1 MKALHFVPL
10 KSTIKMSNKQSK
22 NPYQYGKVQSN
33 KDSWLPFGIELT
45 TYSENKSIK
54 DVFNAKRLL
63 IGRTKE
69 LT

>member
-1 MKALHFVPL
+1 MNMETLH
-10 KSTIKMSNKQSK
+10 KQSK

-54 DVFNAKRLL
+54 DVFNAKKLL
-63 IGRTKE
+63 IGRTKK

>member
-1 MKALHFVPL
+1 M
-10 KSTIKMSNKQSK
+10 KSTIEMSNKQFK

-63 IGRTKE
+63 IGRTKNE
-69 LT
+69 VLKKC